1 LELLDNEVVTSL
13 AAKGTFRRNNS
24 EAALFLSLKE
34 KDLISCDDKKLSQSS
49 LGAAATLLELDC
61 AIAVRKHNSLE
72 RRPHPKLESTDC
84 TPVFFVRFSLLIF
97 LWNRNFLLAWHVQYQ
112 HCSR

>member
-72 RRPHPKLESTDC
+72 RRPHPKFESWIA
-84 TPVFFVRFSLLIF
+84 PSFSSSVVLSLSFSGSEI
-97 LWNRNFLLAWHVQYQ
+97 
-112 HCSR
+112 SS